1 MQKVSVIGAGL
12 AGCEASYQLAKRGV
26 LVDLYDIKPNKMTP
40 AHSNTNLAEIVCS
53 NSLKSTDLS
62 TASGTLKEEMTLLDS
77 LILKTAK
84 ECSVPAGSALAVDR
98 ELFASK
104 ITQKIKSFKNINFIS
119 KEITSLP
126 EGIVIL
132 ATGPLTTPKLAESLA
147 EIFNSNSLYFYDAS
161 SPIVEYSSID
171 KQKSF
176 IKDRYDKGSGDYLN
190 CGMNREEYLKFY
202 NELISAETIQ
212 LKSFEKKEI
221 FEGCMPIEVMAK
233 RGEDSLRFGPLK
245 PVGLNHPESGE
256 KYYAVVQLRREDNNQ
271 SLFNLVGFQTNL
283 TFGEQKRVFSLI
295 PALKNA
301 NFVKYGVMHRNTYIN
316 APQILLPT
324 FQTKQNKNLFVAGQL
339 SGVEGY
345 MESTASGLLAGINA
359 YLLLKGKEP
368 IVLDKTTMLGAI
380 ANYITSADAKNFQ
393 PMNANFGILP
403 ALEQKERDDKKRKLL
418 YSARAIQNLKNQILQ
433 NNEAFDNN

>member
-1 MQKVSVIGAGL
+1 MQKVSIIGAGL
-12 AGCEASYQLAKRGV
+12 AGCEACYQLAKRGV
-26 LVDLYDIKPNKMTP
+26 NVDLYDIKPSKMTP
-40 AHSNTNLAEIVCS
+40 AHSNPNFAEIVCS

-62 TASGTLKEEMTLLDS
+62 TASGVLKEELTLLDS

-98 ELFASK
+98 DLFAEK
-104 ITQKIKSFKNINFIS
+104 ITKTIKSFKNVNFIS
-119 KEITSLP
+119 KEVTSLP
-126 EGIVIL
+126 DGIVIL
-132 ATGPLTTPKLAESLA
+132 ATGPLTTNNLANDLA
-147 EIFNSNSLYFYDAS
+147 KTFNLDSLYFYDAS

-171 KQKSF
+171 KNNSF

-190 CGMNREEYLKFY
+190 CPMTKEEYLAFY
-202 NELISAETIQ
+202 NELINAKTVE

-221 FEGCMPIEVMAK
+221 FEGCMPIEVMTK
-233 RGEDSLRFGPLK
+233 RGEDSLRYGPLK
-245 PVGLNHPESGE
+245 PVGLNHPITNE

-271 SLFNLVGFQTNL
+271 NLFNLVGFQTNL

-295 PALKNA
+295 PGLKNA

-316 APQILLPT
+316 APNILLDT

-345 MESTASGLLAGINA
+345 MESTASGLISGINA
-359 YLLLKGKEP
+359 YLLLNKKNP
-368 IVLDKTTMLGAI
+368 ISLNKNTMLGAI
-380 ANYITSADAKNFQ
+380 ANFITNTNSKNFQ

-403 ALEQKERDDKKRKLL
+403 PLEVKERDDKKRKLL
-418 YSARAIQNLKNQILQ
+418 YAERAIDCLKNQLQ
-433 NNEAFDNN
+433 EYKEDL

>member
-26 LVDLYDIKPNKMTP
+26 KVDLYDIKPNKMTP
-40 AHSNTNLAEIVCS
+40 AHSNKNLAEIVCS

-98 ELFASK
+98 ELFAEK
-104 ITQKIKSFKNINFIS
+104 ITKTIKENKNINFIT
-119 KEITSLP
+119 KEITFLP

-132 ATGPLTTPKLAESLA
+132 ATGPLTTEGLAKNLA
-147 EIFNSNSLYFYDAS
+147 EIFNSSSLYFYDAS
-161 SPIVEYSSID
+161 SPIVEYSSVD
-171 KQKSF
+171 KEKSF

-190 CGMNREEYLKFY
+190 CGMNKEEYLNFY
-202 NELISAETIQ
+202 NELICAKTVE

-245 PVGLNHPESGE
+245 PVGLNHPETNE
-256 KYYAVVQLRREDNNQ
+256 KYYAVVQLRREDNNKN
-271 SLFNLVGFQTNL
+271 LFNLVGFQTNL

-316 APQILLPT
+316 APNILLPT

-359 YLLLKGKEP
+359 YLLINNKEP
-368 IVLDKTTMLGAI
+368 ITLSNKTMLGAI
-380 ANYITSADAKNFQ
+380 ANYITSTSEKFFQ

-403 ALEQKERDDKKRKLL
+403 PLEQKERDDKKRKLM
-418 YSARAIQNLKNQILQ
+418 YSQRAVEELNNQILQ
-433 NNEAFDNN
+433 NKEIFDNN